1 MKIGITGKLFL
12 AIFATCMLILITMH
26 WGVRLSFERGFIDYI
41 KHSNEQR
48 IAMLSEALEEQ
59 YRQHGNWQFLR
70 NNDRVVFQIMRS
82 FDQNSD
88 SSHNLPPKGWR
99 TQFWVVDS
107 QYNRLVGHLGNLP
120 KEGARHPIR
129 FNNEIVGWVIA
140 TPPERLTRNAD
151 INFDR
156 QQKLTSWWIVALST
170 LLAAAVTWLMSRG
183 LLAPVKRLVAGTH
196 RLAAGDFS
204 ARVAVSSQDEL
215 GRLALDFNQLATSL
229 EKNEQMRR
237 AFMADVSHELR
248 TPLAVLRGELE
259 ALQDGV
265 RQPTPASLSSL
276 QAEVS
281 TLTKLVDDLHQ
292 LSLSDLGALAYRK
305 SPVDAVHLLQIAVA
319 AFRERFHAK
328 GLDIVTKLPERAPLF
343 GDPDRLN
350 QLFNN
355 LLENSLRYTDA
366 GGTLEVGVE
375 AKGSKLIIYWQD
387 SAPGVNDAQLSRI
400 FERFYRT
407 EGSRNRASG
416 GSGLG
421 LSISQNI
428 VEAHGGRIHAQHSP
442 LGGVRVTVEFPYPTS
457 SMKNKMP

>member
-1 MKIGITGKLFL
+1 MKLGITGKLFM
-12 AIFATCMLILITMH
+12 AIFATCMLVLITMH
-26 WGVRLSFERGFIDYI
+26 WGVRVSFERGFIDYI
-41 KHSNEQR
+41 KNSNEQR
-48 IAMLSEALEEQ
+48 INMLSEALEEQ
-59 YRQHGNWQFLR
+59 YSRHGNWVFLR
-70 NNDRVVFQIMRS
+70 NNDQVIYQIMRS
-82 FDQNSD
+82 FEQNSD

-107 QYNRLVGHLGNLP
+107 QFNRLVGHSGPVP
-120 KEGARHPIR
+120 KEGPRHPIR
-129 FNNEIVGWVIA
+129 YNNEIVGWVIT
-140 TPPERLTRNAD
+140 TPIERLTRNTD
-151 INFDR
+151 INFD
-156 QQKLTSWWIVALST
+156 QQQRRTSWMIVALST

-204 ARVAVSSQDEL
+204 TRVAVSSQDEL
-215 GRLALDFNQLATSL
+215 GRLAQDFNQLATSL

-237 AFMADVSHELR
+237 AVMADVSHELR

-265 RQPTPASLSSL
+265 RQPTPASLNSL

-305 SPVDAVHLLQIAVA
+305 SPVDCVHLLQIAVA
-319 AFRERFHAK
+319 SFRERFRAK
-328 GLDIVTKLPERAPLF
+328 GLEIVTLLPEQAPLF

-366 GGTLEVGVE
+366 GGKLEIGVE
-375 AKGSKLIIYWQD
+375 QSPDCLRVYWQD
-387 SAPGVNDAQLSRI
+387 SAPGVTDEQLARI

-421 LSISQNI
+421 LSICQNI
-428 VEAHGGRIHAQHSP
+428 VEAHNGTIHAQHSP
-442 LGGVRVTVEFPYPTS
+442 LGGVRITVEFATPL
-457 SMKNKMP
+457 MNKAS

>member
-1 MKIGITGKLFL
+1 MKIGITGKLFM
-12 AIFATCMLILITMH
+12 AIFATCMLVLITMH
-26 WGVRLSFERGFIDYI
+26 WGVRVSFERGFIDYI
-41 KHSNEQR
+41 KNSNEQR
-48 IAMLSEALEEQ
+48 INMLSEALEEQ
-59 YRQHGNWQFLR
+59 YSRHGNWIFLR
-70 NNDRVVFQIMRS
+70 NNDQVIYQIMRS
-82 FDQNSD
+82 FEQNSG

-107 QYNRLVGHLGNLP
+107 QFNRLVGHSGPLP
-120 KEGARHPIR
+120 KEGPRHPIR
-129 FNNEIVGWVIA
+129 YNNEIVGWVIT
-140 TPPERLTRNAD
+140 TPVERLTRNTD
-151 INFDR
+151 INFD
-156 QQKLTSWWIVALST
+156 QQQRRTSWMIVALST

-204 ARVAVSSQDEL
+204 TRVVVSSQDEL
-215 GRLALDFNQLATSL
+215 GRLAQDFNQLATSL

-237 AFMADVSHELR
+237 AVMADVSHELR

-276 QAEVS
+276 LAEVT

-305 SPVDAVHLLQIAVA
+305 SPVDCVHLLQVAVA
-319 AFRERFHAK
+319 SFRDRFRAK
-328 GLDIVTKLPERAPLF
+328 GLEIVTLLPEKAPLF

-366 GGTLEVGVE
+366 GGKLEIGAE
-375 AKGSKLIIYWQD
+375 PLPGSLRIYWQD
-387 SAPGVNDAQLSRI
+387 SAPGVNDEQLARI

-421 LSISQNI
+421 LSICQNI
-428 VEAHGGRIHAQHSP
+428 VEAHNGKIYAQHSP
-442 LGGVRVTVEFPYPTS
+442 LGGVRITVEFATPV
-457 SMKNKMP
+457 MNKAS

>member
-1 MKIGITGKLFL
+1 MKFGITAKLFL
-12 AIFATCMLILITMH
+12 AIFATCMLVLITMH
-26 WGVRLSFERGFIDYI
+26 WGVRISFERGFIDYI
-41 KHSNEQR
+41 KHTNEQR
-48 IAMLSEALEEQ
+48 IQMLSDALEDQ
-59 YRQHGNWQFLR
+59 YNQHGNWTFLR
-70 NNDRVVFQIMRS
+70 NNDQAVFQIMRS
-82 FDQNSD
+82 FDQNGD
-88 SSHNLPPKGWR
+88 NRHNMPPKGWR
-99 TQFWVVDS
+99 SQFWVVDS
-107 QYNRLVGHLGNLP
+107 NFKRLVGHAGPVAPEGNRYP
-120 KEGARHPIR
+120 IHYQGAV
-129 FNNEIVGWVIA
+129 VGWVIA
-140 TPPERLTRNAD
+140 MPPERLTRNAD

-156 QQKLTSWWIVALST
+156 QQRTTSWLIVALST

-196 RLAAGDFS
+196 QLAAGNFS
-204 ARVAVSSQDEL
+204 TRVAVSSQDEL
-215 GRLALDFNQLATSL
+215 GRLAQDFNQLATSL

-265 RQPTPASLSSL
+265 RQATPASLASL

-292 LSLSDLGALAYRK
+292 LSLSDVGALAYRK
-305 SPVDAVHLLQIAVA
+305 SQVDCVHLLQVAVA

-328 GLDIVTKLPERAPLF
+328 GLSIATRLPEQAPLF

-366 GGTLEVGVE
+366 GGKLEIGLEQTPGQIV
-375 AKGSKLIIYWQD
+375 IYLQD
-387 SAPGVNDAQLSRI
+387 STPGISDELLARI
-400 FERFYRT
+400 FERFYRA

-421 LSISQNI
+421 LAICQNI

-442 LGGVRVTVEFPYPTS
+442 LGGVRITVELPS
-457 SMKNKMP
+457 GMNNKAA

>member
-1 MKIGITGKLFL
+1 MRIGITGKLFL
-12 AIFATCMLILITMH
+12 AIFATCMLVLITMH
-26 WGVRLSFERGFIDYI
+26 WGVRVSFERGFIGYI

-48 IAMLSEALEEQ
+48 INMLSEALEEQ
-59 YRQHGNWQFLR
+59 YSHHGNWVFLR
-70 NNDRVVFQIMRS
+70 NNDQVIYQIMRS
-82 FDQNSD
+82 FEQNSD

-99 TQFWVVDS
+99 TQFWVVDN
-107 QYNRLVGHLGNLP
+107 QFNRLVGHSGPVP
-120 KEGARHPIR
+120 KEGPRHPIR
-129 FNNEIVGWVIA
+129 YNNEIVGWVIT
-140 TPPERLTRNAD
+140 TPVERLTRNTD
-151 INFDR
+151 INFDQ
-156 QQKLTSWWIVALST
+156 QQKRTSWMIVALST

-204 ARVAVSSQDEL
+204 TRVTVDSQDEL
-215 GRLALDFNQLATSL
+215 GRLAQDFNQLATSL

-276 QAEVS
+276 QAEVT

-305 SPVDAVHLLQIAVA
+305 SAVDCVHLLQIAVA
-319 AFRERFHAK
+319 TFRERFRAK
-328 GLDIVTKLPERAPLF
+328 GLEIVTLLPEQASLF

-366 GGTLEVGVE
+366 GGKLELGAE
-375 AKGSKLIIYWQD
+375 QLPGRLRLYWQD
-387 SAPGVNDAQLSRI
+387 SGPGVTDEQLARI

-421 LSISQNI
+421 LSICQNI
-428 VEAHGGRIHAQHSP
+428 VEAHNGQIFAAHSP
-442 LGGVRVTVEFPYPTS
+442 LGGVRITVEFATPI
-457 SMKNKMP
+457 MNKAP

>member
-1 MKIGITGKLFL
+1 MRIGITGKLFM
-12 AIFATCMLILITMH
+12 AIFATCMLVLITMH
-26 WGVRLSFERGFIDYI
+26 WGVRISFERGFIDYI
-41 KHSNEQR
+41 KQSNEQR
-48 IAMLSEALEEQ
+48 ITMLGDALEEQ
-59 YRQHGNWQFLR
+59 YRLHGNWAFLR
-70 NNDRVVFQIMRS
+70 NNDQVVYRIVRS
-82 FDQNSD
+82 FEQNSD

-99 TQFWVVDS
+99 SQFWIVDS
-107 QYNRLVGHLGNLP
+107 QYRRLVGHSGPIP
-120 KEGARHPIR
+120 KESTRHPIR
-129 FNNEIVGWVIA
+129 YNNQIVGWVMA
-140 TPPERLTRNAD
+140 APPEKLTRNAD

-156 QQKLTSWWIVALST
+156 QQKRTSWLIVALST
-170 LLAAAVTWLMSRG
+170 LLAAAVTWLLSRG

-196 RLAAGDFS
+196 RLAAGDFT
-204 ARVAVSSQDEL
+204 ARVAASGQDEL
-215 GRLALDFNQLATSL
+215 GRLAQDFNHLAISL

-265 RQPTPASLSSL
+265 RQPTPASISSL
-276 QAEVS
+276 LAEVS

-305 SPVDAVHLLQIAVA
+305 SSVDCVHLVHIAVA

-328 GLDIVTKLPERAPLF
+328 GLEIVTHLPEQATLF
-343 GDPDRLN
+343 GDADRLN

-366 GGTLEVGVE
+366 GGKLEIGIE
-375 AKGSKLIIYWQD
+375 PLPEGLRIYWQD
-387 SAPGVNDAQLSRI
+387 SKPGVSDEQLARI

-416 GSGLG
+416 GAGLG
-421 LSISQNI
+421 LAISQNI
-428 VEAHGGRIHAQHSP
+428 VEAHGGTIHAQHSP
-442 LGGVRVTVEFPYPTS
+442 FGGVRITVDFPVTLN
-457 SMKNKMP
+457 NKAS

>member
-1 MKIGITGKLFL
+1 MRIGITAKLFL
-12 AIFATCMLILITMH
+12 AIFATCMLVLITMH

-48 IAMLSEALEEQ
+48 IAMLSDALEDQ
-59 YRQHGNWQFLR
+59 YSRHGNWQFLR
-70 NNDRVVFQIMRS
+70 NNDQVVYQIMRS
-82 FDQNSD
+82 FEQNSD

-107 QYNRLVGHLGNLP
+107 QYNRLVGHAGHIP
-120 KEGARHPIR
+120 QEGTRQPIR
-129 FNNEIVGWVIA
+129 YNNEIVGWVIA

-156 QQKLTSWWIVALST
+156 QQRRTSWWIVALST
-170 LLAAAVTWLMSRG
+170 LLAAAVTLLMSRG

-305 SPVDAVHLLQIAVA
+305 SQVDCVHLLQIAVA
-319 AFRERFHAK
+319 VFRERFHAK
-328 GLDIVTKLPERAPLF
+328 GLQIVTHLPERALLF

-366 GGTLEVGVE
+366 GGTLEIGIETHASRLV
-375 AKGSKLIIYWQD
+375 IYWQD
-387 SAPGVNDAQLSRI
+387 SAPGVNDEQLSRI

-407 EGSRNRASG
+407 EASRNRASG

-428 VEAHGGRIHAQHSP
+428 VEAHGGHIRAQHSP
-442 LGGVRVTVEFPYPTS
+442 LGGVRITVEFPDPIS
-457 SMKNKMP
+457 SVKNKAP

>member
-1 MKIGITGKLFL
+1 MKLGITGKLFM
-12 AIFATCMLILITMH
+12 AIFATCMLVLITMH
-26 WGVRLSFERGFIDYI
+26 WGVRVSFERGFIDYI
-41 KHSNEQR
+41 KNSNEQR
-48 IAMLSEALEEQ
+48 INMLSEALEEQ
-59 YRQHGNWQFLR
+59 YSRHGNWVFLR
-70 NNDRVVFQIMRS
+70 NNDQVIYQIMRS
-82 FDQNSD
+82 FEQNSD

-107 QYNRLVGHLGNLP
+107 QFNRLVGHSGPVP
-120 KEGARHPIR
+120 KEGPRHPIR
-129 FNNEIVGWVIA
+129 YNNEIVGWVIT
-140 TPPERLTRNAD
+140 TPIERLTRNTD
-151 INFDR
+151 INFD
-156 QQKLTSWWIVALST
+156 QQQRRTSWMIVALST

-204 ARVAVSSQDEL
+204 TRVAVSSQDEL
-215 GRLALDFNQLATSL
+215 GRLAQDFNQLATSL

-237 AFMADVSHELR
+237 AVMADVSHELR

-265 RQPTPASLSSL
+265 RQPTPASLNSL

-305 SPVDAVHLLQIAVA
+305 SPVDCVHLLQIAVA
-319 AFRERFHAK
+319 SFRERFRAK
-328 GLDIVTKLPERAPLF
+328 GLEIVTLLPEQAPLF

-366 GGTLEVGVE
+366 GGKLEIGAEQSPDCLRV
-375 AKGSKLIIYWQD
+375 YWQD
-387 SAPGVNDAQLSRI
+387 SAPGVTDEQLARI

-421 LSISQNI
+421 LSICQNI
-428 VEAHGGRIHAQHSP
+428 VEAHNGTIHAQHSP
-442 LGGVRVTVEFPYPTS
+442 LGGVRITVEFSTPL
-457 SMKNKMP
+457 MNKAS

>member
-1 MKIGITGKLFL
+1 MKIGITGKLFM
-12 AIFATCMLILITMH
+12 AIFATCMLVLITMH
-26 WGVRLSFERGFIDYI
+26 WGVRVSFERGFIDYI
-41 KHSNEQR
+41 KNSNEQR
-48 IAMLSEALEEQ
+48 INMLGEALEEQ
-59 YRQHGNWQFLR
+59 YSRHGNWVFLR
-70 NNDRVVFQIMRS
+70 NNDQVVYQIMRS
-82 FDQNSD
+82 FEQNSD

-107 QYNRLVGHLGNLP
+107 QFNRLVGHSGP
-120 KEGARHPIR
+120 VPREGPRHPIR
-129 FNNEIVGWVIA
+129 YNNEIVGWVIT
-140 TPPERLTRNAD
+140 TPIERLTRNTD
-151 INFDR
+151 INFD
-156 QQKLTSWWIVALST
+156 QQQRRTSWMIVALST

-204 ARVAVSSQDEL
+204 TRVAVSSQDEL
-215 GRLALDFNQLATSL
+215 GRLAQDFNQLATSL

-237 AFMADVSHELR
+237 AVMADVSHELR
-248 TPLAVLRGELE
+248 TPLAILRGELE

-265 RQPTPASLSSL
+265 RQPTPASLNSL

-305 SPVDAVHLLQIAVA
+305 SPVDCVHLLQIAVA
-319 AFRERFHAK
+319 SFRERFRAK
-328 GLDIVTKLPERAPLF
+328 ELEIVTLLPEQALLF

-366 GGTLEVGVE
+366 GGKLEIGAE
-375 AKGSKLIIYWQD
+375 QLPGCLRIYWQD
-387 SAPGVNDAQLSRI
+387 SAPGVTDEQLARI

-421 LSISQNI
+421 LSICQNI
-428 VEAHGGRIHAQHSP
+428 VEAHNGTINAQHSP
-442 LGGVRVTVEFPYPTS
+442 LGGVRITVEFATPL
-457 SMKNKMP
+457 MNKAS

>member
-1 MKIGITGKLFL
+1 MKIGITGKLFM
-12 AIFATCMLILITMH
+12 AIFATCMLVLITMH
-26 WGVRLSFERGFIDYI
+26 WGVRISFERGFIDYI
-41 KHSNEQR
+41 KNSNEQR
-48 IAMLSEALEEQ
+48 INMLSEALEEQ
-59 YRQHGNWQFLR
+59 YSRHGNWVFLR
-70 NNDRVVFQIMRS
+70 NNDQVIYQIMRS
-82 FDQNSD
+82 FEQNSD

-107 QYNRLVGHLGNLP
+107 QYNRLVGHSGPVP
-120 KEGARHPIR
+120 KEGPRHPIR
-129 FNNEIVGWVIA
+129 YNNEIVGWVIT
-140 TPPERLTRNAD
+140 TPIERLTRNTD
-151 INFDR
+151 ISFD
-156 QQKLTSWWIVALST
+156 QQQRRTSWMIVALST

-204 ARVAVSSQDEL
+204 TRVAVSSQDEL
-215 GRLALDFNQLATSL
+215 GRLAHDFNQLATSL

-237 AFMADVSHELR
+237 AVMADVSHELR

-265 RQPTPASLSSL
+265 RQPTAASLGSL

-305 SPVDAVHLLQIAVA
+305 SQVDCVHLLQIAVA
-319 AFRERFHAK
+319 SFRERFHAK
-328 GLDIVTKLPERAPLF
+328 GLDIVPQLPEQAPLF

-366 GGTLEVGVE
+366 GGKLEIG
-375 AKGSKLIIYWQD
+375 AQTQPGRLLIYWQD
-387 SAPGVNDAQLSRI
+387 SAPGVNDDQLARI

-421 LSISQNI
+421 LSICQNI
-428 VEAHGGRIHAQHSP
+428 VEAHNGTIYAQHSP
-442 LGGVRVTVEFPYPTS
+442 LGGVRITVEFATPV
-457 SMKNKMP
+457 MNKAS

>member
-1 MKIGITGKLFL
+1 MKIGITGKLFM
-12 AIFATCMLILITMH
+12 AIFATCMLVLITMH
-26 WGVRLSFERGFIDYI
+26 WGVRISFERGFIDYI
-41 KHSNEQR
+41 KNSNEQR
-48 IAMLSEALEEQ
+48 INMLSEALEEQ
-59 YRQHGNWQFLR
+59 YSRHGNWVFLR
-70 NNDRVVFQIMRS
+70 NNDQVIYQIMRS
-82 FDQNSD
+82 FEQNSD
-88 SSHNLPPKGWR
+88 SSHSGP
-99 TQFWVVDS
+99 V
-107 QYNRLVGHLGNLP
+107 P
-120 KEGARHPIR
+120 KEGPRHPIR
-129 FNNEIVGWVIA
+129 YNNEIVGWVIT
-140 TPPERLTRNAD
+140 TPIERLTRNTD
-151 INFDR
+151 ISFD
-156 QQKLTSWWIVALST
+156 QQQRRTSWMIVALST

-204 ARVAVSSQDEL
+204 TRVAVSSQDEL
-215 GRLALDFNQLATSL
+215 GRLAHDFNQLATSL

-237 AFMADVSHELR
+237 AVMADVSHELR

-265 RQPTPASLSSL
+265 RQPTAASLGSL

-305 SPVDAVHLLQIAVA
+305 SQVDCVHLLQIAVA
-319 AFRERFHAK
+319 SFRERFHAK
-328 GLDIVTKLPERAPLF
+328 GLDIVTQLPEQAPLF

-366 GGTLEVGVE
+366 GGKLEIG
-375 AKGSKLIIYWQD
+375 AQTQPGRLLIYWQD
-387 SAPGVNDAQLSRI
+387 SAPGVNDDQLARI

-421 LSISQNI
+421 LSICQNI
-428 VEAHGGRIHAQHSP
+428 VEAHNGSIYAQHSP
-442 LGGVRVTVEFPYPTS
+442 LGGVRITVEFATPV
-457 SMKNKMP
+457 MNKAS

>member
-1 MKIGITGKLFL
+1 MRIGITGKLFM
-12 AIFATCMLILITMH
+12 AIFATCMLVLITMH
-26 WGVRLSFERGFIDYI
+26 WGVRVSFERGFIDYI

-48 IAMLSEALEEQ
+48 ISMLSDALAEQ
-59 YRQHGNWQFLR
+59 YGHYGNWNFLR
-70 NNDRVVFQIMRS
+70 NNEQVVYRIMRS
-82 FDQNSD
+82 IEQSSD

-107 QYNRLVGHLGNLP
+107 HYQRLVGHAGP
-120 KEGARHPIR
+120 VPRDTTRQPIR
-129 FNNEIVGWVIA
+129 YDNQIVGWVIA
-140 TPPERLTRNAD
+140 TPPEKLTRNAD

-156 QQKLTSWWIVALST
+156 QQQRTSWLIVGLST
-170 LLAAAVTWLMSRG
+170 LLAAAMTWLMSRG
-183 LLAPVKRLVAGTH
+183 LLAPVKRLVNGTH
-196 RLAAGDFS
+196 RLAAGDFGT
-204 ARVAVSSQDEL
+204 RVAVSSQDEL
-215 GRLALDFNQLATSL
+215 GRLAQDFNQLATSL

-265 RQPTPASLSSL
+265 RQPTADSLASL

-292 LSLSDLGALAYRK
+292 LSLSDLGALSYRK
-305 SPVDAVHLLQIAVA
+305 HPVDAVHLVQIAVA

-328 GLDIVTKLPERAPLF
+328 QLEIVTQLPQEVPLF

-366 GGTLEVGVE
+366 GGKLEIGLE
-375 AKGSKLIIYWQD
+375 RLPDALRIYWQD
-387 SAPGVNDAQLSRI
+387 SAPGVSDEQLVRV

-421 LSISQNI
+421 LSICQNI
-428 VEAHGGRIHAQHSP
+428 VEAHGGKIYAQHSP
-442 LGGVRVTVEFPYPTS
+442 FGGMRITVELPTTGE
-457 SMKNKMP
+457 

>member
-1 MKIGITGKLFL
+1 MRIGITGKLFL
-12 AIFATCMLILITMH
+12 AIFATCMLVLITMH
-26 WGVRLSFERGFIDYI
+26 WGVRVSFERGFIDYI

-48 IAMLSEALEEQ
+48 TNMLSEALEEQ
-59 YRQHGNWQFLR
+59 YSQHGNWAFLR
-70 NNDRVVFQIMRS
+70 NNDQVVFQIMRS
-82 FDQNSD
+82 FEQNSD

-99 TQFWVVDS
+99 TQFWVVDN
-107 QYNRLVGHLGNLP
+107 QFNRLVGHSGPVP
-120 KEGARHPIR
+120 KEGPRHPIR
-129 FNNEIVGWVIA
+129 YNNEIVGWVIT
-140 TPPERLTRNAD
+140 TPVERLTRNAD
-151 INFDR
+151 INFDQ
-156 QQKLTSWWIVALST
+156 QQKRTSWMIVALST

-204 ARVAVSSQDEL
+204 TRVTVDSQDEL
-215 GRLALDFNQLATSL
+215 GRLAQDFNQLATSL

-276 QAEVS
+276 QAEVT

-305 SPVDAVHLLQIAVA
+305 STVDCVHLLQIAVA
-319 AFRERFHAK
+319 AFRERFRAK
-328 GLDIVTKLPERAPLF
+328 GLEIVTLLPEQAPLF

-366 GGTLEVGVE
+366 GGKLEIGAE
-375 AKGSKLIIYWQD
+375 QLPGQLRLYWRD
-387 SAPGVNDAQLSRI
+387 SGPGVNDEQLARI

-421 LSISQNI
+421 LSICQNI
-428 VEAHGGRIHAQHSP
+428 VEAHNGRIFAAHSP
-442 LGGVRVTVEFPYPTS
+442 LGGVQITVEFTTPI
-457 SMKNKMP
+457 MNKAP

>member
-1 MKIGITGKLFL
+1 MKIGITGKLFM
-12 AIFATCMLILITMH
+12 AIFATCMLVLITMH
-26 WGVRLSFERGFIDYI
+26 WGVRVSFERGFIDYI
-41 KHSNEQR
+41 KNSNEQR
-48 IAMLSEALEEQ
+48 INMLGEALEEQ
-59 YRQHGNWQFLR
+59 YSRHGNWVFLR
-70 NNDRVVFQIMRS
+70 NNDQVVYQIMRS
-82 FDQNSD
+82 FEQNSD

-107 QYNRLVGHLGNLP
+107 QFNQLVGHSGPLP
-120 KEGARHPIR
+120 KEGPRHPIR
-129 FNNEIVGWVIA
+129 YNNEIVGWVIT
-140 TPPERLTRNAD
+140 TPVERLTRNTD
-151 INFDR
+151 INFD
-156 QQKLTSWWIVALST
+156 QQQRRTSWMIVALST

-196 RLAAGDFS
+196 RLAAGDFGT
-204 ARVAVSSQDEL
+204 RVAVSSQDEL
-215 GRLALDFNQLATSL
+215 GRLAQDFNQLATSL

-237 AFMADVSHELR
+237 AVMADVSHELR

-276 QAEVS
+276 LAEVT

-305 SPVDAVHLLQIAVA
+305 SPVDCVHLLQIAVA
-319 AFRERFHAK
+319 SFRDRFRAK
-328 GLDIVTKLPERAPLF
+328 GLEIVTLLPEQAPLF

-366 GGTLEVGVE
+366 GGKLEIGAE
-375 AKGSKLIIYWQD
+375 PLPGRLRIYWQD
-387 SAPGVNDAQLSRI
+387 SAPGVNDEQLARI

-421 LSISQNI
+421 LSICQNI
-428 VEAHGGRIHAQHSP
+428 VEAHNGTIYAQHSP
-442 LGGVRVTVEFPYPTS
+442 LGGVRITVEFAIPV
-457 SMKNKMP
+457 MNKAS